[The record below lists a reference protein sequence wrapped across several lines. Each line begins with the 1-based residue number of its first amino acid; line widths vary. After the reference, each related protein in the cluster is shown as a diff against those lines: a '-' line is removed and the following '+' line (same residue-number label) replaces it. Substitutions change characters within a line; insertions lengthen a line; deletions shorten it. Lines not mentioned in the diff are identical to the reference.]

1 MKFLLDQ
8 GIGRQAIQHLRAA
21 GHAANHVGE
30 LGLATSPDQA
40 ILDSAV
46 DSQSIVVT
54 LDADFHQL
62 LAMTHAA
69 LPSVIR
75 IRIEGLKSAAT
86 AQLLIQVAAQFEAE
100 LNQGAVVSVT
110 TTKVRARLLPIGI

>member
-8 GIGRQAIQHLRAA
+8 GIGRQAAHYLRAA

-30 LGLATSPDQA
+30 LGLATSPDHA

-46 DSQSIVVT
+46 DSQSVVVT

-62 LAMTHAA
+62 LAMTHGA

-100 LNQGAVVSVT
+100 LNQEAFVSVT